1 MVKAI
6 KKGRIKINTKYPSA
20 KIIMDYSVKRL
31 QMSYDKVWDYIENNY
46 TGPKKRISK
55 KMLGLVKESPGSID
69 ILFSGLTYFSL
80 GIAILYGTTK
90 EVSGFFNTK

>member
-1 MVKAI
+1 
-6 KKGRIKINTKYPSA
+6 
-20 KIIMDYSVKRL
+20 
-31 QMSYDKVWDYIENNY
+31 
-46 TGPKKRISK
+46 
-55 KMLGLVKESPGSID
+55 MLGLVKESPGSID